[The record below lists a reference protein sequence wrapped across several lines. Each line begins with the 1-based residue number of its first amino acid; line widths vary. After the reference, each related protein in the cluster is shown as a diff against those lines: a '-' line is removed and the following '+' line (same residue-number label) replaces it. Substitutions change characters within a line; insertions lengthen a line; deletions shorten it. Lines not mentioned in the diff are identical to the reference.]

1 MALAYKEYQ
10 LKLEILNSDIILND
24 DFEFGA
30 FVSGKDGNGIVGL
43 FFVEQT
49 NNYIKY
55 KLTYTNGSEDY
66 LTIPTNGIPSDYVR
80 MTVLSHFDFPLIGT
94 EGVLYIAVDEGKTYI
109 WLDDQ
114 MTYIV
119 TGSDIDK
126 IKIIDGGNA
135 NEL

>member
-10 LKLEILNSDIILND
+10 LKLEMLDSNIILND

-49 NNYIKY
+49 SNYIKY
-55 KLTYTNGSEDY
+55 KLTYTNGGEDY
-66 LTIPTNGIPSDYVR
+66 LTIPTNGIPTDYVR
-80 MTVLSHFDFPLIGT
+80 MTVSDHFDFPLIGT
-94 EGVLYIAVDEGKTYI
+94 EGTLYIATNEGKTYI
-109 WLDDQ
+109 WLENE
-114 MTYIV
+114 MRYCV

-126 IKIIDGGNA
+126 IKIIDGGKS